1 MSDSEHAVRDEP
13 LLAGYVPAEDRHVRL
28 LLDSGRHEEA
38 DELFDELIAGHP
50 NLVEGDWS
58 RAAVLSHRAVLAWR
72 LGRIPLALD
81 LAAEAWTELDPEEP
95 TGPAAASA
103 VGAMGYLMEAVGHRT
118 SALAF
123 LADSVRIARES
134 GDQQVLAH
142 CLAREG
148 NTRMLRADEDS
159 ASRPVAE
166 FAAAHQRLD
175 EAVSLADP
183 GMVRRSALA
192 GSARA
197 LVGIGDPEQAAR
209 NAERALE
216 LSWEHED
223 WFTAGMAHWA
233 MAEVHRMR
241 GAGEQAR
248 TCSSRALDAAE
259 RVRDTMFMMRFSL
272 DLAKIC
278 EELGDAVGQA
288 AALRRTIRA
297 STTAVNTL
305 REGLGQAL
313 EQRRLAVQAQR
324 KATAAREAA
333 SRDPLTGLVNW
344 LGLERRAPALLE
356 QTSAQGH
363 VPWLVLVDV
372 DWFKEVNDDA
382 GHVVGDVALREIA
395 RLLTRECRAD
405 DLVCRWAGDEFV
417 VLLVDTSES
426 SHDAGPVVA
435 ERIRDAVAGHDW
447 HPALGQVRKPPTV
460 SIGVA
465 SGPVDLHSL
474 FAAADIALYRAKGF
488 GRNRV
493 EIDHPPMPEPTE
505 EPR

>member
-1 MSDSEHAVRDEP
+1 MSDSEQAVQGEP
-13 LLAGYVPAEDRHVRL
+13 LLAGYVPTGDRHVRL

-38 DELFDELIAGHP
+38 DDLFDELIAGEP
-50 NLVEGDWS
+50 NLMDEHWS
-58 RAAVLSHRAVLAWR
+58 RATVLSHRAVLSWR
-72 LGRIPLALD
+72 LGRIPVALD
-81 LAAEAWTELDPEEP
+81 LAAEGWTELGPEEP
-95 TGPAAASA
+95 TGAAAA
-103 VGAMGYLMEAVGHRT
+103 TTLGALGYLMEAVGHRT
-118 SALAF
+118 SALQF

-134 GDQQVLAH
+134 GDRQVLAH

-166 FAAAHQRLD
+166 FAYAHQRLD
-175 EAVSLADP
+175 EAVALADP

-197 LVGIGDPEQAAR
+197 LVGIGDPDQAAH

-216 LSWEHED
+216 LSWENDD
-223 WFTAGMAHWA
+223 WFTAGVAHWA
-233 MAEVHRMR
+233 LAEVHRTR
-241 GAGEQAR
+241 GAGAEAR

-272 DLAKIC
+272 DLAKTC
-278 EELGDAVGQA
+278 EELGDAVGEA
-288 AALRRTIRA
+288 AALRRTVRA

-324 KATAAREAA
+324 KAKAAREAA
-333 SRDPLTGLVNW
+333 SRDPLTGLVNR

-356 QTSAQGH
+356 RTAAQGH
-363 VPWLVLVDV
+363 VPWLVLLDV
-372 DWFKEVNDDA
+372 DWFKGVNDDA
-382 GHVVGDVALREIA
+382 GHVVGDVALQEIA
-395 RLLTRECRAD
+395 RLVSRECRTD

-426 SHDAGPVVA
+426 SHDAGPLVA
-435 ERIRDAVAGHDW
+435 ERIRDAVATHDW
-447 HPALGQVRKPPTV
+447 QLALGPVRKPPTV

-465 SGPVDLHSL
+465 SGPVELHAL
-474 FAAADIALYRAKGF
+474 FAAADIALYRAKGS

-493 EIDHPPMPEPTE
+493 ESDEPPLPEPAE
-505 EPR
+505 EPQ